1 MIRLAQ
7 LLYLRFHRNCLRREM
22 TRLQRELAGL
32 EWAIDRCARE
42 SSQVEAALAIAEH
55 ERRAEQWKV
64 AR

>member
-1 MIRLAQ
+1 MIRI
-7 LLYLRFHRNCLRREM
+7 LYLRFHRNCPRREM

-32 EWAIDRCARE
+32 EWAIDRNAIE
-42 SSQVEAALAIAEH
+42 ASQVEAALAIAEH

>member
-1 MIRLAQ
+1 
-7 LLYLRFHRNCLRREM
+7 M

-32 EWAIDRCARE
+32 EWAIDRNAIE
-42 SSQVEAALAIAEH
+42 ASQVEAALAIAEH